1 MKETYTALREFGSAF
16 LGPALTVY
24 ARAVEKEAPG
34 KLPVCLAREGWLL
47 HQLLT
52 HLYDEGLIHL
62 DRPPVYLKVSR
73 TLLFRAMLGEAAT
86 WDIALKMEF
95 EGTVLELLMKR
106 FGLQMH
112 EAYAAMP
119 PEVLGF
125 TLSLPDQMD
134 EVREWLTPHAERLKQ
149 QVASTREATYSYFQD
164 QGLTQEAVVPLM
176 LDVGYSGSIQ
186 KLCTRFLQCDTAGL
200 YFVATKPG
208 QQSLGDQV
216 ASIKGVFR
224 EGVAWK
230 ENYTLLERS
239 LLLECMM
246 TAPHG
251 QVVDIRQSQ
260 DGDYLF
266 FYGRE
271 ASSQRY
277 YQNLEAVLEGA
288 RDAVTEALRNKVTY
302 SVGEVEALYE
312 VFATRRGAIPQ
323 AVWHLFT
330 ADDDI
335 TGNGMV
341 NPLQIFGI

>member
-1 MKETYTALREFGSAF
+1 MKETYTALKEFGATF
-16 LGPALTVY
+16 LGPALTMY
-24 ARAVEKEAPG
+24 ARAVEQEAHD

-62 DRPPVYLKVSR
+62 DRAPIYLKVSR

-95 EGTVLELLMKR
+95 EGTLLELLMKR

-112 EAYAAMP
+112 EAFASMP
-119 PEVLGF
+119 AEVLGF
-125 TLSLPDQMD
+125 KLSLPEQAD

-149 QVASTREATYSYFQD
+149 QAAPTHQAAYRYFQD
-164 QGLTQEAVVPLM
+164 QGLTQEEVMPLL
-176 LDVGYSGSIQ
+176 LDVGYAGSIQ
-186 KLCTRFLQCDTAGL
+186 KLCTRFVQRDTAGL
-200 YFVATKPG
+200 YFIATKPG
-208 QQSLGDQV
+208 KQSLGDQV
-216 ASIKGVFR
+216 ATMKGVFR

-230 ENYTLLERS
+230 EDYTLLERS

-288 RDAVTEALRNKVTY
+288 REAVTEALRNKVTY
-302 SVGEVEALYE
+302 SVEEVESLYE
-312 VFATRRGAIPQ
+312 VFATRPGAIPQ
-323 AVWHLFT
+323 AAWHLFT